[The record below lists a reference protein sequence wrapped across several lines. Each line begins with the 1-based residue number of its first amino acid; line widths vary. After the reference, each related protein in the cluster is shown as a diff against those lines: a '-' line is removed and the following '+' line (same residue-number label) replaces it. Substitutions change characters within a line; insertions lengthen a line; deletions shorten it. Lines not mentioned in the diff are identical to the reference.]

1 MATEPQQR
9 AQPPTVRDGEPAW
22 SRVSDAHAHE
32 ALEAAQSWPA
42 AGGAT
47 LDVRQLSRR
56 EFLRLGGA
64 GASGLMLAFALRT
77 SGARA
82 ANAAPA
88 SIGFVPN
95 AFIRIGTDGA
105 VWIYSKGPEI
115 GQGIKTAF
123 PMIIAEELD
132 ADWAR
137 VQIEQAP
144 VKPEV
149 YGPQG
154 AGGSRSI
161 PNNWDQLR
169 RAGAVARRML
179 LIAAAQQWSVP
190 LEQCTTRAGVVLH
203 EGSRRKATYGEL
215 ADRAAAV
222 PMPDPNNVP
231 LKKREDYR
239 ILGRPIG
246 GVDNERIVTGQPL
259 FGIDQQ
265 LPGLL
270 YAVYDKSPAH
280 GGAVLEVNLE
290 QVRLLPGVRD
300 AFITR
305 GDHRGDA
312 PPGVV
317 IVANSTW
324 AAFSAKR
331 QLKVRWDL
339 SAASTDSWS
348 RARKQAE
355 SLAAAGRG
363 AQTVFA
369 NGDVEAA
376 FAAANHTVE
385 AFYTCPFV
393 SHAPLEPQ
401 NTTAWMHDGGIEM
414 WTPSQMADRGR
425 AAVATMLGLPLD
437 KVVVH
442 QTRVGG
448 GFGRRLMIDYMA
460 EAALIAQKVQGPVK
474 LVWTREDDMSHD
486 YFRVGAFHALKG
498 GLDAQGKLAAWQ
510 DHLVT
515 FSADGQKPV
524 AGGAMSGTEFPTP
537 LLPNVHISQSMLP
550 LGTRCGPWRAPG
562 SNTAA
567 FALQSFLHELS
578 IAAKRDHAEFLL
590 EILGEPR
597 WLAPQNDRA
606 LNTGRAAAVIKLA
619 AEKAGWGRPL
629 QAGRALGLA
638 FYFSH
643 AGHFAEIADV
653 SVTPAKKLTVHKVTV
668 AADIGP
674 VLNPSTALSQCQGA
688 VIDGLSTMLALEI
701 TMEQGRVAQ
710 QNFGDYPL
718 LRMPNAPP
726 VEVHF
731 IESDFS
737 PTGVGEPALPPLA
750 PAVCNAICAATAHR
764 VRTLP
769 LSREGFSS

>member
-1 MATEPQQR
+1 MATEPHQR
-9 AQPPTVRDGEPAW
+9 AQPWNRI
-22 SRVSDAHAHE
+22 SDALAHE
-32 ALEAAQSWPA
+32 ALEAALAWPPA
-42 AGGAT
+42 AGT
-47 LDVRQLSRR
+47 CLEVRQLSRR

-64 GASGLMLAFALRT
+64 GAGGLMLAFALRT
-77 SGARA
+77 NGARA
-82 ANAAPA
+82 ADAAPGA
-88 SIGFVPN
+88 AFAPN
-95 AFIRIGTDGA
+95 AFIRIGNDGA
-105 VWIYSKGPEI
+105 VLIYSKGPEI

-132 ADWAR
+132 ADWTR

-144 VKPEV
+144 VKPEL

-190 LEQCTTRAGVVLH
+190 LEDCTTRAGVVLH
-203 EGSRRKATYGEL
+203 EASRRKATYGEL

-222 PMPDPNNVP
+222 PVPDANSIP

-239 ILGRPIG
+239 ILGKPVG

-270 YAVYDKSPAH
+270 YAVYEKSPAH
-280 GGAVLEVNLE
+280 GGAVLEANLE

-300 AFITR
+300 AFVTS
-305 GDHRGDA
+305 GEHRGDA

-331 QLKVRWDL
+331 RLKVRWDS
-339 SAASTDSWS
+339 SAASSDSWNG
-348 RARKQAE
+348 AQQQAK
-355 SLAAAGRG
+355 SLAAAGLG
-363 AQTVFA
+363 AQTVFS

-376 FAAANHTVE
+376 FATANHTVQ

-401 NTTAWMHDGGIEM
+401 NTTAWMHDGGIEI

-425 AAVATMLGLPLD
+425 ATVATMLGLPLD

-448 GFGRRLMIDYMA
+448 GFGRRLMIDDMA
-460 EAALIAQKVQGPVK
+460 EAALIALKVQGPVK
-474 LVWTREDDMSHD
+474 LLWTREDDMTHD
-486 YFRVGAFHALKG
+486 YYRVGAFHALKG
-498 GLDAQGKLAAWQ
+498 GLDAHGKLSAWQ

-524 AGGAMSGTEFPTP
+524 AGGAMSGTEFPAP
-537 LLPNVHISQSMLP
+537 LLPNVHLSQSMLP

-562 SNTAA
+562 SNTTA
-567 FALQSFLHELS
+567 FALQSFLHELAV
-578 IAAKRDHAEFLL
+578 AAKRDHVEFLL

-597 WLAPQNDRA
+597 WLAPQDDRA
-606 LNTGRAAAVIKLA
+606 LNTARAAAVIRLA

-629 QAGRALGLA
+629 PDGRALGLA

-643 AGHFAEIADV
+643 AGHFAEIAEI
-653 SVTPAKKLTVHKVTV
+653 SVTAAKKLTVHKVTV

-674 VLNPSTALSQCQGA
+674 VLNPSTAMSQCQGA

-718 LRMPNAPP
+718 LRMPHAPP
-726 VEVHF
+726 VEVYF

-750 PAVCNAICAATAHR
+750 PAVCNAIYAATAHR